1 MVFYGLNGSS
11 VAFNGG
17 IARARAFEPATLS
30 LRNSYTKPVSAE
42 VYDGNGAII
51 SSLVVEPS
59 TQSSLIVPVK
69 GHVAYNVARSAYF
82 NGGSIY
88 NVGFGVSSWADDTT
102 TGLSGVIRVRNRAP
116 NVSMAVIIPSTNLR
130 STFTGI
136 NSNWSYQRLMSGG
149 SSIWRAVNELRVE
162 PWTSYDSSMESYQFR
177 SGYYMYPETVEP
189 DQSHSVNME
198 AFNGSTATGHLV
210 GDILRTGVYG
220 GITALIQSSYY
231 SSRNQT
237 FSYGTI
243 PAGGWSAKS
252 TSIYGTAGHLDTDLT
267 PYMSAGASTAAL
279 VTGGIIRRYALSA
292 QFRVSGNVDEL
303 PVSLEPV
310 QWTLSASSIV

>member
-1 MVFYGLNGSS
+1 MVFYGIGGSS

-42 VYDGNGAII
+42 VYDGTGAII

-59 TQSSLIVPVK
+59 TQSSLIVPAK

-82 NGGSIY
+82 NRGSIY
-88 NVGFGVSSWADDTT
+88 NVGSGVSSWAYETT
-102 TGLSGVIRVRNRAP
+102 TGLSGVIRVRNHVP
-116 NVSMAVIIPSTNLR
+116 NNSMAVIIPSTNLR
-130 STFTGI
+130 STFTGV
-136 NSNWSYQRLMSGG
+136 NSNWEYRRVMSGG
-149 SSIWRAVNELRVE
+149 SSIWRAVNELRVD
-162 PWTSYDSSMESYQFR
+162 PYTSYDSSSESYLFR

-189 DQSHSVNME
+189 DQSHSVNMD

-231 SSRNQT
+231 SSRNQP

-243 PAGGWSAKS
+243 PGGGWSAKS

-267 PYMSAGASTAAL
+267 SYMSAGGSTAAL
-279 VTGGIIRRYALSA
+279 VTGGIIYRYALSA
-292 QFRVSGNVDEL
+292 EFRVSGSVDL

-310 QWTLSASSIV
+310 QWTLSARSII